1 MYIHNLF
8 YAFFVFQISGQGVFV
23 GSGGGMALPRGMHQP
38 GMHPVNPTQG
48 LRAQVPH
55 QFLSAQVCCHFS
67 LILLLPVEFQ
77 CKSFVVWY
85 SLNDVIYAM
94 KSNSAI

>member
-1 MYIHNLF
+1 MLQPVHAVRYLEYISTIYFML
-8 YAFFVFQISGQGVFV
+8 FVFQISGQGVFV

-55 QFLSAQVCCHFS
+55 QFLSAQVCFS
-67 LILLLPVEFQ
+67 LTLLLSS
-77 CKSFVVWY
+77 CS
-85 SLNDVIYAM
+85 
-94 KSNSAI
+94 